1 MAVINKAALSLSLA
15 GNDDRLLAEDVQ
27 LNAYTADDLDIDL
40 SGGFGLVKSESGG
53 YDIENIRAKL
63 DFKSPTTRAA
73 RALLFEQIPEFG
85 AVQANAAIN
94 SKQGHPTFSNVSVK
108 THHPLGI
115 KATISGVIDS
125 FPLNPDSPNKGY
137 HLDVTIQSPE
147 TKPVLDA
154 LDFDRPVEGPLDIA
168 FRIEGDTPALQLNAI
183 RLRAGSKQGLDI
195 KADGKMLFGDWSR
208 KDPLDSLDLSI
219 DVYSHTTQAL
229 ESFFREQWPDV
240 GGLKMH
246 ARIHSLAGKHRIDD
260 YSLTTLEGASV
271 QLSMTGSAADLTI
284 FPAPFI
290 HDMQA
295 TFVAQG
301 ADTADLNSLFGLGEN
316 IIPPVGAFKAELEF
330 TGNDDAIT
338 VQNVRARAGS
348 QDVLLI
354 TANGRLGKVD
364 SQTRWNFY
372 DADIKLTADASSS
385 QALARVWGYSLPPLG
400 PLSGSAEINDKDK
413 SFGLDSLLLRVGADT
428 GDPVLIAQGKVG
440 DLYQLK
446 DVDIDVKLN
455 IDGHNLAAFADKR
468 SLEDL
473 APLNGELHLAN
484 KNGLLGIQSLQLVS
498 DHPDLSININGQ
510 YADINKPET
519 LRLKADIKARDLA
532 LVGALLDQQWP
543 DYGPLTVL
551 GNVGRENNRVRLN
564 TNIRAGEKGL
574 DADLHGDFTVDPP
587 SLAGKLTFPPFVLAG
602 LLRRGRKARKERLKD
617 KKKLREPVFSKDP
630 IAFDH
635 LHKFDL
641 ALAVDVATFDPTD
654 SEAVSAES
662 TIRLKSGLLTLRPAI
677 IRYPKGTL
685 DLDLS
690 YRCAA
695 NAPAGVQGV
704 RGWYQPLAGTGGAE
718 KRRQTGFR
726 CGA

>member
-1 MAVINKAALSLSLA
+1 M
-15 GNDDRLLAEDVQ
+15 
-27 LNAYTADDLDIDL
+27 
-40 SGGFGLVKSESGG
+40 
-53 YDIENIRAKL
+53 
-63 DFKSPTTRAA
+63 
-73 RALLFEQIPEFG
+73 
-85 AVQANAAIN
+85 
-94 SKQGHPTFSNVSVK
+94 
-108 THHPLGI
+108 
-115 KATISGVIDS
+115 
-125 FPLNPDSPNKGY
+125 
-137 HLDVTIQSPE
+137 LDV
-147 TKPVLDA
+147 
-154 LDFDRPVEGPLDIA
+154 LDFDRPLEGPLDIA

-290 HDMQA
+290 HDIQA

-354 TANGRLGKVD
+354 TANGRLGKID

-413 SFGLDSLLLRVGADT
+413 SFGLDSLLLHVGADT

-510 YADINKPET
+510 YPDINKPET

-574 DADLHGDFTVDPP
+574 DADLHGDFTADPP
-587 SLAGKLTFPPFVLAG
+587 SLAGKLTLSSFVLAG
-602 LLRRGRKARKERLKD
+602 LL
-617 KKKLREPVFSKDP
+617 
-630 IAFDH
+630 
-635 LHKFDL
+635 
-641 ALAVDVATFDPTD
+641 
-654 SEAVSAES
+654 
-662 TIRLKSGLLTLRPAI
+662 
-677 IRYPKGTL
+677 
-685 DLDLS
+685 
-690 YRCAA
+690 
-695 NAPAGVQGV
+695 
-704 RGWYQPLAGTGGAE
+704 
-718 KRRQTGFR
+718 
-726 CGA
+726 